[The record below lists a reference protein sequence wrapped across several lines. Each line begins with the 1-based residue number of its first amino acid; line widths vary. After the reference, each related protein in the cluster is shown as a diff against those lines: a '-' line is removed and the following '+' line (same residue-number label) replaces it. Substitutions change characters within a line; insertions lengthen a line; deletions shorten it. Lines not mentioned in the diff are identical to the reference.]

1 MINSDYFLTW
11 CGWLPNRFRSL
22 RKCWKST
29 GAIDRLDFS
38 LASRL
43 DSIIKRS
50 TRSVDSIDFGVYRSS
65 KLKLHLQKIKYG
77 ENDFQYGR
85 WHYYTLQCGTIMT
98 LISPGD
104 CTLQCGMW
112 LWNHDSEF
120 IKWQHPAL
128 WYMALGWHA
137 IEFARWQHP
146 AMWHVTL
153 GSWHWVRQVAA
164 PCSVS
169 GGSGMTCHWIRPNV
183 PHIGILHMV
192 SILINTHDWLAVS
205 APEAKAL

>member
-1 MINSDYFLTW
+1 MGDYQTDFVHFVSVESRLA
-11 CGWLPNRFRSL
+11 RSID
-22 RKCWKST
+22 ST
-29 GAIDRLDFS
+29 FHWPVDSTRLHRQTIDS
-38 LASRL
+38 ISRL
-43 DSIIKRS
+43 DRFWGLPLVKAE
-50 TRSVDSIDFGVYRSS
+50 TAF
-65 KLKLHLQKIKYG
+65 KKIKYG

-85 WHYYTLQCGTIMT
+85 WNYYTLQCGTIMT

-169 GGSGMTCHWIRPNV
+169 GGLGWHAIEFAQTSP
-183 PHIGILHMV
+183 ILEFY
-192 SILINTHDWLAVS
+192 IWFRFWLKPTTDPPS
-205 APEAKAL
+205 APLKPRL